1 MQEKALAQKAKL
13 NEEKN
18 VASNQRMTVSQN
30 KDLISKAKTYDLIIL
45 DPPTFSNSKNT
56 SNVLDINKQ
65 WPQLV
70 KDCLN
75 ILNPKG
81 VLYFS
86 TNSERLKFDQTQI
99 PPKTILGLSVNV
111 QDITNQTIPNDYAQ
125 KIPHHCWKFWV
136 E

>member
-1 MQEKALAQKAKL
+1 MAQKAKL

-18 VASNQRMTVSQN
+18 PESNPRITSPQN

-56 SNVLDINKQ
+56 TNVLDINKQ

-99 PPKTILGLSVNV
+99 PPKTISGLSVNV